1 MYSSDCGFHIRSI
14 YNGYLGAADMI
25 YSGSNV
31 DGSGKAI
38 EPVVSLNVQLL
49 EKNADKTYNIK

>member
-1 MYSSDCGFHIRSI
+1 
-14 YNGYLGAADMI
+14 MI